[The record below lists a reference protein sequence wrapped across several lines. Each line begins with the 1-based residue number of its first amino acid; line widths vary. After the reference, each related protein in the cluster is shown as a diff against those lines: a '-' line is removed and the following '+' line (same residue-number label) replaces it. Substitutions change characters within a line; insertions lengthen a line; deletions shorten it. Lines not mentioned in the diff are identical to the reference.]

1 VESAAVGVRAGRGDA
16 GLGVGLEDDL
26 DDLVRVFGHGE
37 QVELAEAAAAINA
50 SEGAETISATYLW
63 QLKTGRRD
71 NPTYKHLIALARF
84 FGVSPAFF
92 FPDSETGRG
101 EVPAEVKLAL
111 QDDSI
116 RQIALRAA
124 GLSERSLAVIAD
136 MVSNART
143 LEDSQPRRSRRAT
156 QQADDT

>member
-1 VESAAVGVRAGRGDA
+1 MPADAPRPDGLLASRLDLLFRTVHPAGRGPYTP
-16 GLGVGLEDDL
+16 
-26 DDLVRVFGHGE
+26 
-37 QVELAEAAAAINA
+37 AEVAAVINA

-84 FGVSPAFF
+84 FDVSPTFF
-92 FPDSETGRG
+92 FPDSETQRG

-111 QDDSI
+111 RDDSI

-124 GLSERSLAVIAD
+124 GLSERSLTVIAD

-143 LEDSQPRRSRRAT
+143 LEDSRPRRGRRAT
-156 QQADDT
+156 QQADEA

>member
-1 VESAAVGVRAGRGDA
+1 MT
-16 GLGVGLEDDL
+16 DDVPRPNNLLASRL
-26 DDLVRVFGHGE
+26 DLLFRTVHPAGHGPYTP
-37 QVELAEAAAAINA
+37 AEAAAAMNA

-84 FGVSPAFF
+84 FGVSPTFF

-101 EVPAEVKLAL
+101 DVPAEVKLAL

-143 LEDSQPRRSRRAT
+143 LEDSRLRRNRRAA
-156 QQADDT
+156 QQADDDT

>member
-1 VESAAVGVRAGRGDA
+1 MPDDAPRPDGLLASRLDLLFRTVHPAGRGPYTP
-16 GLGVGLEDDL
+16 
-26 DDLVRVFGHGE
+26 
-37 QVELAEAAAAINA
+37 AEVAAVINA

-84 FGVSPAFF
+84 FDVSPTFF
-92 FPDSETGRG
+92 FPDSETQRG

-111 QDDSI
+111 RDDSI

-124 GLSERSLAVIAD
+124 GLSERSLTVIAD

-143 LEDSQPRRSRRAT
+143 LEDSRPRRGRRAT
-156 QQADDT
+156 QQADEA

>member
-1 VESAAVGVRAGRGDA
+1 MPADAPRPDGLLASRLDLLFRTVHPAGRGPYTP
-16 GLGVGLEDDL
+16 
-26 DDLVRVFGHGE
+26 
-37 QVELAEAAAAINA
+37 AEVATVINA

-84 FGVSPAFF
+84 FDVSPTFF
-92 FPDSETGRG
+92 FPDSETQRG

-111 QDDSI
+111 RDDSI

-124 GLSERSLAVIAD
+124 GLSERSLTVIAD

-143 LEDSQPRRSRRAT
+143 LEDSRPRRGRRAT
-156 QQADDT
+156 QQADEA

>member
-1 VESAAVGVRAGRGDA
+1 MPDDAPRPDGLLASRLDLLFRTVHPAERGPYTP
-16 GLGVGLEDDL
+16 
-26 DDLVRVFGHGE
+26 
-37 QVELAEAAAAINA
+37 AEVATAINA

-84 FGVSPAFF
+84 FDVSPTFF
-92 FPDSETGRG
+92 FPDSETQRG

-111 QDDSI
+111 RDDSI

-143 LEDSQPRRSRRAT
+143 LEDTRPRRGRRRAT
-156 QQADDT
+156 QQADEA

>member
-1 VESAAVGVRAGRGDA
+1 MPDDAPRPDGLLASRLDLLFRTVHPAGRGPYTP
-16 GLGVGLEDDL
+16 
-26 DDLVRVFGHGE
+26 
-37 QVELAEAAAAINA
+37 AEVAAVINA

-71 NPTYKHLIALARF
+71 NPTYKHLIVLARF
-84 FGVSPAFF
+84 FDVSPAFF
-92 FPDSETGRG
+92 FPDSETQRG

-136 MVSNART
+136 MVCNART
-143 LEDSQPRRSRRAT
+143 LEDSRPRRGRRAI
-156 QQADDT
+156 QQADEA

>member
-1 VESAAVGVRAGRGDA
+1 MPEDGLHPDGLLASRLDLLFRTVHPAGRGPYTP
-16 GLGVGLEDDL
+16 
-26 DDLVRVFGHGE
+26 
-37 QVELAEAAAAINA
+37 AEVAAAINA

-84 FGVSPAFF
+84 FDVSPTFF
-92 FPDSETGRG
+92 FPDSETQRG

-124 GLSERSLAVIAD
+124 GLSERSLTVIAD

-143 LEDSQPRRSRRAT
+143 LEDSRPRRGRRAT
-156 QQADDT
+156 RPADEA